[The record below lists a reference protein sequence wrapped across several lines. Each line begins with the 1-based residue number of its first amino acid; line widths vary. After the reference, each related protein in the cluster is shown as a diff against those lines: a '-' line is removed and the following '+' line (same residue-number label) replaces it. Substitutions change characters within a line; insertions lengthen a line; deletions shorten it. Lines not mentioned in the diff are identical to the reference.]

1 MELMVDIGNTNT
13 VLGLFLHG
21 SLDKFWRI
29 SSHCSKTEDEIWSVL
44 DSLFKM
50 DDFNSRLIKGVC
62 ISSVVPELSTI
73 YRRMVEKYLLVKPMH
88 ISPDLNLGLDI
99 LYQDPYAVG
108 ADRICNAV
116 AGKRKYGTPLIVLD
130 FGTAT
135 TFDCINNNGDYL
147 GGVICPGIESA
158 ASILHQKA
166 AKLPKIE
173 MVFPSRVIGRNTG
186 ESMQS
191 GIMFGSI
198 ELIEGM
204 IRRIKKEL
212 GGKPKVIATG
222 GLAYMIAKR
231 TKSIDLVDENLN
243 LEGIYQIY
251 RQNILTGRS

>member
-13 VLGLFLHG
+13 VLGLFLNG
-21 SLDKFWRI
+21 NLDKCWRI
-29 SSHCSKTEDEIWSVL
+29 SSHCSKTEDEIWSVV

-50 DDFNSRLIKGVC
+50 DQFEAHRITGVC
-62 ISSVVPELSTI
+62 ISSVVPDLSTI
-73 YRRMVEKYLLVKPMH
+73 YRRMVEKYLSIKPLH
-88 ISPDLNLGLDI
+88 ITPDLNLGLDI

-135 TFDCINNNGDYL
+135 TFDCINENGDYL

-173 MVFPSRVIGRNTG
+173 MVFPARVIGRNTG

-198 ELIEGM
+198 EMIEGM
-204 IRRIKKEL
+204 LRRIKEEL
-212 GGKPKVIATG
+212 GGNPKVIATG
-222 GLAYMIAKR
+222 GLAFMIAKK

-243 LEGIYQIY
+243 LEGIHQIY
-251 RQNILTGRS
+251 RQNIQTGRS